1 MIKLFLKA
9 ASVLLLA
16 FLTYGLMVFAVFFCL
31 PYMDSGD
38 YMSAILDKD
47 RLLRDTPSPKIVFVG
62 ASNLA
67 FGLDSERVQSAMHL
81 PVVNLG
87 LHGGIGLKFMLDS
100 TRPYVKKGDTV
111 VLVPEYEEFFGER
124 HYGEAPLLN
133 ALHLSRE
140 GWRYIDSIQQYR
152 VIWRYALTEMKD
164 TIHAMYK
171 RSSSSGKIY
180 SRKSFNRFGDM
191 VAHLKENP
199 RKIESYGV
207 PLGNEKFNDRVL
219 ADLEKFRESSEG
231 NGAAVLILSPS
242 IAESA
247 FKMNRAGIREVYD
260 RIRAYGGLGAIQK
273 STPEDY
279 VFPDSCFFDTAYH
292 LTGTCRE
299 TRTEKVIAALR
310 EITQPGKPV
319 PFVPRTSCLSCG
331 PAAPGRRYPTVR
343 RIRPDRDS
351 RRGELPHRGT
361 RGR

>member
-16 FLTYGLMVFAVFFCL
+16 FLTYALMVYAVFSRM

-38 YMSAILDKD
+38 YISAILDKD
-47 RLLRDTPSPKIVFVG
+47 RLLRGTPSPKIVFVG

-67 FGLDSERVQSAMHL
+67 FGLDSERVQSAMRL

-87 LHGGIGLKFMLDS
+87 LHGGVGLKYMLDS
-100 TRPYVKKGDTV
+100 TRPYVKKGDIV

-133 ALHLSRE
+133 VLHLSRE
-140 GWRYIDSIQQYR
+140 GWRHIDSFQQYR

-164 TIHAMYK
+164 TIHALYK

-180 SRKSFNRFGDM
+180 SRESFNRFGDV
-191 VAHLKENP
+191 VAHLKEKP
-199 RKIESYGV
+199 RTIESYGV
-207 PLGNEKFNDRVL
+207 PLENEKFNDRVL
-219 ADLEKFRESSEG
+219 VDMKIFREYSEG
-231 NGAAVLILSPS
+231 NGAAVLILFPS

-247 FKMNRAGIREVYD
+247 FRMNHARIREVYD
-260 RIRAYGGLGAIQK
+260 RIRTYGGLGAILV

-279 VFPDSCFFDTAYH
+279 VFPDNCFFDTAYH

-299 TRTEKVIAALR
+299 TRTDKVIMALR
-310 EITQPGKPV
+310 DI
-319 PFVPRTSCLSCG
+319 
-331 PAAPGRRYPTVR
+331 APP
-343 RIRPDRDS
+343 
-351 RRGELPHRGT
+351 
-361 RGR
+361 